1 MNVSIQKAL
10 EDNDDGS
17 PFPQFD
23 VLKECIQVCSEEIKQ
38 PVLNTGSDGVERE
51 PPISQETV
59 RAALQKSVGKLWE
72 EQIMVDVVDP
82 FGQISVYLEQMKKI
96 ELILEALEMTLIPL
110 SSSFS
115 FFGEVVLAVHG
126 EVMHV
131 MEGYVDPD
139 ADVEANG
146 LMEASEFI
154 QWYKEMMVSCNFA
167 QYVSIAS
174 IDELSAQF
182 MANAVEGLSEHLT
195 RLCRACAITV
205 CNDAKGPT
213 VLPSG
218 QPITTGP
225 VDMFAVLQ
233 QSLGGLTTAV
243 ETDVMRQIGSAVAAA
258 ICAYLDECK
267 TRSDFDYCEEENAS
281 SANPES
287 DEVWQTRRMQY
298 LYAFCNDCATI
309 ESNLDTIEIKFASCW
324 EDAGDGD
331 FSNTPF
337 QKVQDTLP
345 ENALYYLNEITLH
358 VERVVESQWQLV
370 ARSGPWYTDE
380 ENPVQLI
387 VETLAEYIDEEFT
400 VMLPD
405 QRQRKLIIQMLVRY
419 VVKYFNTLL
428 EFLGDVIRNPKKY
441 VVESWAT
448 FLECYIRDCNIAMQM
463 WRDRITDTRVQV
475 VDSVAKAFEVVKDL
489 LSVKKP
495 VDFQFIIKN
504 NLLED
509 FGDCPTF
516 FIKFTLNARTKEL
529 DSSSRDRMLGIWN
542 ESIAFQQRDKDDK
555 PTTGWNQP
563 PSFLPKWIARSSTW
577 NSAPACCGRAP
588 RRSERKRSS
597 ASCWR
602 RRRQSG

>member
-1 MNVSIQKAL
+1 
-10 EDNDDGS
+10 
-17 PFPQFD
+17 
-23 VLKECIQVCSEEIKQ
+23 
-38 PVLNTGSDGVERE
+38 
-51 PPISQETV
+51 
-59 RAALQKSVGKLWE
+59 
-72 EQIMVDVVDP
+72 
-82 FGQISVYLEQMKKI
+82 
-96 ELILEALEMTLIPL
+96 
-110 SSSFS
+110 
-115 FFGEVVLAVHG
+115 
-126 EVMHV
+126 MHV

-428 EFLGDVIRNPKKY
+428 EFLGDVIRNPK
-441 VVESWAT
+441 
-448 FLECYIRDCNIAMQM
+448 
-463 WRDRITDTRVQV
+463 
-475 VDSVAKAFEVVKDL
+475 
-489 LSVKKP
+489 
-495 VDFQFIIKN
+495 
-504 NLLED
+504 
-509 FGDCPTF
+509 
-516 FIKFTLNARTKEL
+516 
-529 DSSSRDRMLGIWN
+529 
-542 ESIAFQQRDKDDK
+542 
-555 PTTGWNQP
+555 
-563 PSFLPKWIARSSTW
+563 STW
-577 NSAPACCGRAP
+577 WRAGP
-588 RRSERKRSS
+588 PFWSVTFEI
-597 ASCWR
+597 AILPC
-602 RRRQSG
+602 